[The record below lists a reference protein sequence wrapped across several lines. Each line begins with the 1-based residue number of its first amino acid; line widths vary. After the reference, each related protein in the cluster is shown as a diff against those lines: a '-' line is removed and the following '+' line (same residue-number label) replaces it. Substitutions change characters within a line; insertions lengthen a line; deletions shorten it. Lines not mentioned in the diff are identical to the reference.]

1 MKKLLIFSLFCASF
15 MNNNYCSAG
24 EEPKKEKV
32 EKTISNI
39 DLDSE
44 LGITLQNLT
53 KALAAIVDIQSR
65 LGYIDYPAIKAKT
78 LLDTQIKNTKIDLQ
92 KLKKKDSK
100 KFEEL
105 NYNLYKLLKEF
116 TDFLGTK

>member
-1 MKKLLIFSLFCASF
+1 